1 MGFKDIRVMMAISNG
16 LDNLHC
22 KLYEFLESAA
32 MDTAKMYSKD
42 ELEIAKIFARSIT
55 DKIYFRTDGFP
66 NMKITLCIDIDPD
79 EILRE
84 IAQSKPRD
92 MNKIITSVTKGNEEE
107 KNGRS

>member
-1 MGFKDIRVMMAISNG
+1 MGFKDIRAMMTIANR

-22 KLYEFLESAA
+22 KLYEFLESAT
-32 MDTAKMYSKD
+32 MNTAKMYSKD

-66 NMKITLCIDIDPD
+66 NIKITLCIDMDPD

-84 IAQSKPRD
+84 IVRSKPRD
-92 MNKIITSVTKGNEEE
+92 MNKIITSVTKGDSDE
-107 KNGRS
+107 KV

>member
-1 MGFKDIRVMMAISNG
+1 MGFKDIRAMMVISNR
-16 LDNLHC
+16 LDNLHR
-22 KLYEFLESAA
+22 KLYEFLESAS

-66 NMKITLCIDIDPD
+66 NIKITLCIDMDPD

-84 IAQSKPRD
+84 IVRSKPRD
-92 MNKIITSVTKGNEEE
+92 MNKIITSATKGDANEEV
-107 KNGRS
+107 

>member
-1 MGFKDIRVMMAISNG
+1 MGFKDIRAMMTIANR

-22 KLYEFLESAA
+22 KLYEFLESAT

-55 DKIYFRTDGFP
+55 DKIYFHTDGFP
-66 NMKITLCIDIDPD
+66 NIKITLCIDMDPD

-84 IAQSKPRD
+84 IIQSKPRD
-92 MNKIITSVTKGNEEE
+92 MNKIITSVTKGDSNE
-107 KNGRS
+107 KV

>member
-1 MGFKDIRVMMAISNG
+1 MGFKDIRAMMTIANR

-32 MDTAKMYSKD
+32 MNTAKMYSKD

-84 IAQSKPRD
+84 IVRSKPRD
-92 MNKIITSVTKGNEEE
+92 MNKIITSATKGDSNEEV
-107 KNGRS
+107 

>member
-1 MGFKDIRVMMAISNG
+1 MGFKDIRAMLVISNG

-22 KLYEFLESAA
+22 KLYEFLESAT
-32 MDTAKMYSKD
+32 MTTAKMYSKD

-66 NMKITLCIDIDPD
+66 DMKMTLCIDIDSD

-84 IAQSKPRD
+84 IVQSKPRD
-92 MNKIITSVTKGNEEE
+92 MNKIITSATKGDANEEV
-107 KNGRS
+107 

>member
-1 MGFKDIRVMMAISNG
+1 MGFKDIRAMMTIANR

-22 KLYEFLESAA
+22 KLYEFLESAT
-32 MDTAKMYSKD
+32 MNIAKMYSKD

-84 IAQSKPRD
+84 IVRSKPRD
-92 MNKIITSVTKGNEEE
+92 MNKIITSATKGDTNEEV
-107 KNGRS
+107 

>member
-1 MGFKDIRVMMAISNG
+1 MGFKDIRAMMAIANR

-55 DKIYFRTDGFP
+55 DKIYFRTDGFS
-66 NMKITLCIDIDPD
+66 NIKVTLCIDMDSD

-92 MNKIITSVTKGNEEE
+92 MNKIITNVTKGENDGCIYE
-107 KNGRS
+107 R

>member
-1 MGFKDIRVMMAISNG
+1 MGFKDIRAMMTIANR

-22 KLYEFLESAA
+22 KLYEFLESAT
-32 MDTAKMYSKD
+32 MNTAKMYSKD

-84 IAQSKPRD
+84 IVRSKPRD
-92 MNKIITSVTKGNEEE
+92 MSKIITSVTKGDTNEEV
-107 KNGRS
+107 

>member
-1 MGFKDIRVMMAISNG
+1 MGFKDIRAMMTIANR

-22 KLYEFLESAA
+22 KLYEFLESAT
-32 MDTAKMYSKD
+32 MNTAKMHSKD

-84 IAQSKPRD
+84 IVRSKPRD
-92 MNKIITSVTKGNEEE
+92 MNEIITSATKGDTNEEV
-107 KNGRS
+107 